1 MSFPSKLAR
10 DLTETSRTI
19 NFKDPQIRSLMLSLG
34 TRALALVGSMVFSY
48 FLIRYALKHL
58 DPTHEEKKRQKEL
71 AEIISQKMNL
81 PRELVNN
88 FNEYEM
94 CLLADLINPIDI
106 QITWQDIGGLN
117 EIIDHVRQTVIYP
130 LQHPELFNQS
140 KLLTTPKGVLLY
152 GPPGCGKTM
161 LAKAIAREAGAN
173 FINLQVTSLLDKW
186 YGESQKRT
194 AAIFSLA
201 KKLQPSIIFIDEID
215 SFMRTRQNDD
225 HECTRMVK
233 TQFMT
238 LWDGLETDANDP
250 TSNRI
255 LIIGATNRA
264 QDLDAAI
271 LRRMPSRY
279 HIPLPNLNQRIK
291 IFELILA
298 NEQLHTDV
306 DLEQLGQQTTNYTG
320 SDINEIC
327 RQAAMQRIVELCNQ
341 QSIINEENSLLELR
355 PINQAD
361 FLEALKKVRDSHHH
375 HQQIFNRL
383 TLD

>member
-1 MSFPSKLAR
+1 MVVPSKIVQ
-10 DLTETSRTI
+10 DLTQTSRVI
-19 NFKDPQIRSLMLSLG
+19 NLKDPQVRSMILSLG
-34 TRALALVGSMVFSY
+34 TRTLALVGSMVFSY
-48 FLIRYALKHL
+48 LLIRYAMKHL

-71 AEIISQKMNL
+71 AEIISKKMNL
-81 PRELVNN
+81 PKALVNN

-94 CLLADLINPIDI
+94 CLLADLINPEDI
-106 QITWQDIGGLN
+106 KVTWQDIGGLD
-117 EIIDHVRQTVIYP
+117 ETIDNIRQTVIYP
-130 LQHPELFNQS
+130 LQHPELFSHS

-201 KKLQPSIIFIDEID
+201 KKLQPTIIFIDEID

-238 LWDGLETDANDP
+238 LWDGLETDDGDSS
-250 TSNRI
+250 SNRV

-271 LRRMPSRY
+271 LRRMPTRY
-279 HIPLPNLNQRIK
+279 HIQSPNINQRVK
-291 IFELILA
+291 IFELILN
-298 NEQLHTDV
+298 NENLDTDV
-306 DLEQLGQQTTNYTG
+306 DLQELAQQTTNYTG

-341 QSIINEENSLLELR
+341 TSTTSDEDHLSHLR
-355 PINQAD
+355 PITRTD
-361 FLEALKKVRDSHHH
+361 FLEALRKVRDSHQQHH
-375 HQQIFNRL
+375 SFNRL

>member
-1 MSFPSKLAR
+1 MVLPSKFPR
-10 DLTETSRTI
+10 ELTEASRTF
-19 NFKDPQIRSLMLSLG
+19 NLKDPQIRSLLLSLG

-48 FLIRYALKHL
+48 LLIRYAIKQL
-58 DPTHEEKKRQKEL
+58 DPTYEEKKRQKEL
-71 AEIISQKMNL
+71 AEIISKKMNL
-81 PRELVNN
+81 PQAIVNN

-94 CLLADLINPIDI
+94 CLLTDLINPTDI
-106 QITWQDIGGLN
+106 NVTWQDIGGLD
-117 EIIDHVRQTVIYP
+117 EIIDNVRQTVIYP

-161 LAKAIAREAGAN
+161 LAKAIAKEAGAN

-201 KKLQPSIIFIDEID
+201 KKLQPTIIFIDEID

-238 LWDGLETDANDP
+238 LWDGLETDDSNP
-250 TSNRI
+250 LSNRI
-255 LIIGATNRA
+255 LIIGATNRV

-271 LRRMPSRY
+271 LRRMPTRY
-279 HIPLPNLNQRIK
+279 HISLPNLNQRTK
-291 IFELILA
+291 IFQLILS
-298 NEQLHTDV
+298 NELLHTDV
-306 DLEQLGQQTTNYTG
+306 DLEQLAQQTSNYTG

-341 QSIINEENSLLELR
+341 PSITDEENSILQLR
-355 PINQAD
+355 PITQAD
-361 FLEALKKVRDSHHH
+361 FLEALRKVRDNHQH
-375 HQQIFNRL
+375 HQSFNKL
-383 TLD
+383 FLN